1 MPAARWVGSAVL
13 RKEDERLLAGQGMFL
28 DDIEVAGVLEA
39 AMLRSPH
46 AHAKI
51 KSVDVSAA
59 EKMPGV
65 KAVRV
70 IQGPG
75 TEIQW
80 ALDDWEQYCFV
91 PDFSGTGLI
100 ESPVK
105 AIEMWQLEF
114 DAIRAGGALAVFL
127 LLYFFN
133 PAQLVVSTSS
143 EAVGALIQAAKEAL
157 KEEIEEKYKDELKQY
172 KERSVFLQTQ
182 VGFFQELIKESAKT
196 TNKAVEAL
204 AELRNQPNAPPGI
217 EEALAQLRQ
226 KNTQAAEAILQF
238 TAERAFVVRVDLERP
253 RGCVDLADGRVV
265 LIEER
270 LTEDGGII
278 GLRVD
283 ITELKQREASFRL
296 LFDSNPV
303 PMIVCALD
311 DERILGV
318 NDAAVEHYGYSRAE
332 FEKLTI
338 RSVQAF
344 ESEPPWS
351 GDRSSDEQTA
361 RTWKH
366 VRADGTLIDLAIY
379 SRQLVYGDRPAVLL
393 ALMDITERKRAEARL
408 AFMAQHDGL
417 TGLPNR
423 NLLRQHM
430 DEILLHTRRS
440 ADKAAVLVLGLDNF
454 KAVNDTLGHGIGDKL
469 LRGVAKRLRS
479 TLREEDTLA
488 RLNSDEFAIVQSG
501 LARPEDAVLLSRRLL
516 EAVGEPYLLDGH
528 SVVIGASIGI
538 AMAPGDGDESD
549 KLLKNADMALSRAKN
564 DSRGTF
570 SFFEA
575 GMDARAQSRRKIEL
589 DLRDAIQNDVL
600 RPYYQ
605 PLVDL
610 ATGRITGFE
619 ALVRWPHPERGM
631 ISPAEFIPVAE
642 ETGLINALGGLMLRR
657 ACMDAAQWP
666 DDVRVAVNLSPLQFR
681 VGNLL
686 SVVMD
691 ALKQSGLPARRLEL
705 EITETLLLEK
715 SSQVLATLHALRALG
730 VRISMDD
737 FGTGYSS
744 LSYLRSFPFDKIKI
758 DQSFVRDLAANPD
771 AQAIVRS
778 IISLGK
784 GLGVTITAEG
794 VETEAEVNCLRNEG
808 CHEGQG
814 FLFSRARPN
823 ADIVGLLKTQGN
835 WSSPA
840 GAALVA

>member
-1 MPAARWVGSAVL
+1 MPSKKLKTTGKPKTRARVRLFGRPARPGLEQPSGNRRRIAGEIARKRAEAAIADA
-13 RKEDERLLAGQGMFL
+13 RKSNERL
-28 DDIEVAGVLEA
+28 
-39 AMLRSPH
+39 R
-46 AHAKI
+46 
-51 KSVDVSAA
+51 
-59 EKMPGV
+59 
-65 KAVRV
+65 
-70 IQGPG
+70 
-75 TEIQW
+75 
-80 ALDDWEQYCFV
+80 
-91 PDFSGTGLI
+91 
-100 ESPVK
+100 
-105 AIEMWQLEF
+105 
-114 DAIRAGGALAVFL
+114 
-127 LLYFFN
+127 
-133 PAQLVVSTSS
+133 
-143 EAVGALIQAAKEAL
+143 
-157 KEEIEEKYKDELKQY
+157 
-172 KERSVFLQTQ
+172 
-182 VGFFQELIKESAKT
+182 
-196 TNKAVEAL
+196 
-204 AELRNQPNAPPGI
+204 
-217 EEALAQLRQ
+217 
-226 KNTQAAEAILQF
+226 EAIDILPQGVVLLD
-238 TAERAFVVRVDLERP
+238 AEGRYILWNKKYAEIYNRSSDLFSPGARLEDTIRVGVERGDYP
-253 RGCVDLADGRVV
+253 EAIGREREWIADRLTRLYQPGERHEQTLADGRVI
-265 LIEER
+265 LIDER

-296 LFDSNPV
+296 LFDSNPI
-303 PMIVCALD
+303 PMIVCSLD
-311 DERILGV
+311 GERILGI
-318 NDAAVEHYGYSRAE
+318 NDAAIQHYGYSRGE

-338 RSVQAF
+338 RNLQAF
-344 ESEPPWS
+344 DPELPWA
-351 GDRSSDEQTA
+351 GDRSSDEQAA

-366 VRADGTLIDLAIY
+366 VRADGALIDLAIY
-379 SRQLVYGDRPAVLL
+379 SRQLVYGDQPAILL

-423 NLLRQHM
+423 ALLRQQM
-430 DEILLHTRRS
+430 DDILLHTRRS
-440 ADKAAVLVLGLDNF
+440 AEKVAVLVLGLDNF

-479 TLREEDTLA
+479 TLRDEDVLA

-501 LARPEDAVLLSRRLL
+501 VTRPEDAVLLARRLL
-516 EAVGEPYLLDGH
+516 VAISDPYLLDEH

-538 AMAPGDGDESD
+538 AVSPGDGDESD

-564 DSRGTF
+564 DFRGTF

-575 GMDARAQSRRKIEL
+575 EMDARAQTRRKIEI
-589 DLRDAIQNDVL
+589 DLREAIHNDVL

-605 PLVDL
+605 PLIDL

-631 ISPAEFIPVAE
+631 ISPGEFIPVAE
-642 ETGLINALGGLMLRR
+642 ETGLINAVGGLMLRR
-657 ACMDAAQWP
+657 ACADAAQWP

-686 SVVMD
+686 SLVMD
-691 ALKQSGLPARRLEL
+691 TLKQTGLPATRLEL

-715 SSQVLATLHALRALG
+715 SSQTLATLHALRSLG

-758 DQSFVRDLAANPD
+758 DQSFVRDLGANPD

-794 VETEAEVNCLRNEG
+794 VETEEELSCLRNEG

-823 ADIVGLLKTQGN
+823 AEIVGLLRAQRGED
-835 WSSPA
+835 PDV
-840 GAALVA
+840 GATLVA

>member
-1 MPAARWVGSAVL
+1 MPKIRPKLVQKRKRAAITRIAGRLAKPSPKLLSGSRRVSVEIGEIV
-13 RKEDERLLAGQGMFL
+13 RKRAEAEAAIAEARKSHERLREAFDILPQGIVFL
-28 DDIEVAGVLEA
+28 DAEGRYILWNKKYAEIYNRSSDLFEPGARLEDTIRVGV
-39 AMLRSPH
+39 
-46 AHAKI
+46 
-51 KSVDVSAA
+51 
-59 EKMPGV
+59 
-65 KAVRV
+65 
-70 IQGPG
+70 
-75 TEIQW
+75 
-80 ALDDWEQYCFV
+80 
-91 PDFSGTGLI
+91 
-100 ESPVK
+100 
-105 AIEMWQLEF
+105 
-114 DAIRAGGALAVFL
+114 
-127 LLYFFN
+127 
-133 PAQLVVSTSS
+133 
-143 EAVGALIQAAKEAL
+143 
-157 KEEIEEKYKDELKQY
+157 
-172 KERSVFLQTQ
+172 ER
-182 VGFFQELIKESAKT
+182 GDY
-196 TNKAVEAL
+196 
-204 AELRNQPNAPPGI
+204 P
-217 EEALAQLRQ
+217 
-226 KNTQAAEAILQF
+226 EAIGREEEWI
-238 TAERAFVVRVDLERP
+238 AERLEKLYHPGERHEQTL
-253 RGCVDLADGRVV
+253 GDGRVI

-270 LTEDGGII
+270 LTGDGGVI

-303 PMIVCALD
+303 PMIVCAMD

-338 RSVQAF
+338 RNIQAF
-344 ESEPPWS
+344 ESDPPWA
-351 GDRSSDEQTA
+351 GDLSSDELTA

-379 SRQLVYGDRPAVLL
+379 SRHLVYNDQPAVLL

-440 ADKAAVLVLGLDNF
+440 AEKVAVLVLGLDNF

-501 LARPEDAVLLSRRLL
+501 LARPEDAVILAKRLL
-516 EAVGEPYLLDGH
+516 EAIADPYLLDGH
-528 SVVIGASIGI
+528 SVVISASIGI
-538 AMAPGDGDESD
+538 AMAPGDGDESE
-549 KLLKNADMALSRAKN
+549 KLLKSADMALSRAKN

-605 PLVDL
+605 PLICL
-610 ATGRITGFE
+610 SSGRITGFE
-619 ALVRWPHPERGM
+619 ALVRWPDPERGM
-631 ISPAEFIPVAE
+631 VSPAEFIPVAE
-642 ETGLINALGGLMLRR
+642 ETGLINGLGGLMLRR
-657 ACMDAAQWP
+657 ACMDAALWP
-666 DDVRVAVNLSPLQFR
+666 DDVHVAVNLSPLQFR
-681 VGNLL
+681 TGNLL
-686 SVVMD
+686 SIVMD
-691 ALKQSGLPARRLEL
+691 ALKQSGLPAKRLEL

-758 DQSFVRDLAANPD
+758 DQSFVRDLGSNRD

-794 VETEAEVNCLRNEG
+794 VETEAELSCLRAEG

-823 ADIVGLLKTQGN
+823 VEIIRLLQAQCGADSDGTPEMDGD
-835 WSSPA
+835 
-840 GAALVA
+840 AALVA

>member
-1 MPAARWVGSAVL
+1 MPNMRPRKQKKLKHAAIPR
-13 RKEDERLLAGQGMFL
+13 
-28 DDIEVAGVLEA
+28 I
-39 AMLRSPH
+39 
-46 AHAKI
+46 
-51 KSVDVSAA
+51 
-59 EKMPGV
+59 PG
-65 KAVRV
+65 R
-70 IQGPG
+70 
-75 TEIQW
+75 
-80 ALDDWEQYCFV
+80 
-91 PDFSGTGLI
+91 
-100 ESPVK
+100 PVK
-105 AIEMWQLEF
+105 ASPKLANRNRRVAGEIGEIVRRRAEAEAAVA
-114 DAIRAGGALAVFL
+114 DARRSHERLREAIDILPQGIVFL
-127 LLYFFN
+127 DPEGRYILWNKKY
-133 PAQLVVSTSS
+133 SEIYSRSS
-143 EAVGALIQAAKEAL
+143 DLFEPGARLEDTIRVGVARGDYPEAAGR
-157 KEEIEEKYKDELKQY
+157 EEEWI
-172 KERSVFLQTQ
+172 
-182 VGFFQELIKESAKT
+182 
-196 TNKAVEAL
+196 
-204 AELRNQPNAPPGI
+204 
-217 EEALAQLRQ
+217 
-226 KNTQAAEAILQF
+226 
-238 TAERAFVVRVDLERP
+238 AERVKKLYQPGERHEQ
-253 RGCVDLADGRVV
+253 VLADGRVV

-270 LTEDGGII
+270 LTSDGGII

-296 LFDSNPV
+296 LFDGNPV

-311 DERILGV
+311 GERILAV
-318 NDAAVEHYGYSRAE
+318 NDAALQHYGYSRAE

-338 RSVQAF
+338 RNLQAF
-344 ESEPPWS
+344 DAELPWT
-351 GDRSSDEQTA
+351 GDRSGDEQAA

-366 VRADGTLIDLAIY
+366 VKADGTLIDLAIY
-379 SRQLVYGDRPAVLL
+379 SRQLVHGDQPAVLL

-408 AFMAQHDGL
+408 TFMAQHDGL

-423 NLLRQHM
+423 NLLRQQM

-440 ADKAAVLVLGLDNF
+440 AEKVAVLVLGLDNF
-454 KAVNDTLGHGIGDKL
+454 KAVNDTLGHGVGDKL

-479 TLREEDTLA
+479 TLREEDALA

-501 LARPEDAVLLSRRLL
+501 VARPEDAVLLARRLL
-516 EAVGEPYLLDGH
+516 EAIGEPYLLDGH
-528 SVVIGASIGI
+528 SVVVGASIGI
-538 AMAPGDGDESD
+538 AMSPGDGVESE
-549 KLLKNADMALSRAKN
+549 KLLKSAGMALSRAKN
-564 DSRGTF
+564 EFRGTF

-575 GMDARAQSRRKIEL
+575 EMDARAHSRRKIEI
-589 DLRDAIQNDVL
+589 DLRSAIENDSL
-600 RPYYQ
+600 RPHYQ

-610 ATGRITGFE
+610 STGRITGFE

-642 ETGLINALGGLMLRR
+642 ETGLINPLGRLMLRR

-691 ALKQSGLPARRLEL
+691 ALKHSGLPARRLEL

-758 DQSFVRDLAANPD
+758 DQSFVRGLGANRD

-794 VETEAEVNCLRNEG
+794 VETEAELSCLRAEG

-823 ADIVGLLKTQGN
+823 AEIVSLLEAQAGLA
-835 WSSPA
+835 PA
-840 GAALVA
+840 ATASLVA

>member
-1 MPAARWVGSAVL
+1 MPKIRPRRLKGPKHAAIARIPGRPAKPSPKLSGSSRRVAAEIGEIVRKRAEAEAAIAEARKSHERLREAIDILPQGIVFLDADGRYILWNKKYAEIYNRSSDLFEPGARLQDTIRIGVERGDYPEAIGREEEWIAERL
-13 RKEDERLLAGQGMFL
+13 RKLYQPGER
-28 DDIEVAGVLEA
+28 
-39 AMLRSPH
+39 H
-46 AHAKI
+46 
-51 KSVDVSAA
+51 
-59 EKMPGV
+59 
-65 KAVRV
+65 
-70 IQGPG
+70 
-75 TEIQW
+75 
-80 ALDDWEQYCFV
+80 EQ
-91 PDFSGTGLI
+91 T
-100 ESPVK
+100 
-105 AIEMWQLEF
+105 
-114 DAIRAGGALAVFL
+114 
-127 LLYFFN
+127 
-133 PAQLVVSTSS
+133 
-143 EAVGALIQAAKEAL
+143 
-157 KEEIEEKYKDELKQY
+157 
-172 KERSVFLQTQ
+172 
-182 VGFFQELIKESAKT
+182 
-196 TNKAVEAL
+196 
-204 AELRNQPNAPPGI
+204 
-217 EEALAQLRQ
+217 
-226 KNTQAAEAILQF
+226 
-238 TAERAFVVRVDLERP
+238 
-253 RGCVDLADGRVV
+253 LADGRCI

-270 LTEDGGII
+270 LTEDGGVI

-283 ITELKQREASFRL
+283 ISELKQREASFRL

-318 NDAAVEHYGYSRAE
+318 NDAAVEHYGYDRAE

-344 ESEPPWS
+344 ESEPPWA

-379 SRQLVYGDRPAVLL
+379 SRQLVYNDRPAVLL

-423 NLLRQHM
+423 NLLRQQM

-440 ADKAAVLVLGLDNF
+440 AEQVAVLVLGLDNF

-488 RLNSDEFAIVQSG
+488 RLNSDEFAIIQSG

-516 EAVGEPYLLDGH
+516 AAIGEPYLIDGH

-538 AMAPGDGDESD
+538 AMAPGDGDESE
-549 KLLKNADMALSRAKN
+549 KLLKNADMALTRAKN

-575 GMDARAQSRRKIEL
+575 GMDARAQSRRKIEI

-605 PLVDL
+605 PLIDL

-619 ALVRWPHPERGM
+619 ALVRWPHAERGM

-657 ACMDAAQWP
+657 ACMDAARWP

-715 SSQVLATLHALRALG
+715 SEQVLATLHALRALG

-758 DQSFVRDLAANPD
+758 DQSFVRDLDANRD
-771 AQAIVRS
+771 AQAIIRS
-778 IISLGK
+778 IVSLGI

-794 VETEAEVNCLRNEG
+794 VETEAELRCLRSEG
-808 CHEGQG
+808 CHEAQG

-823 ADIVGLLKTQGN
+823 AEIVGLLRAQCGADV
-835 WSSPA
+835 A
-840 GAALVA
+840 GPEDDEAALVA

>member
-1 MPAARWVGSAVL
+1 MRERAVMRRVRPKAAKKLRRAAIAGIPGLPAKPMPKLAGPSRRVAAEIGEIV
-13 RKEDERLLAGQGMFL
+13 RKRAEAEAAIADARKSHERLREAIDILPQGIVFL
-28 DDIEVAGVLEA
+28 DAEGRYILWNKKYSEIYSRSSDLFQPGARLQDTIRIGV
-39 AMLRSPH
+39 
-46 AHAKI
+46 
-51 KSVDVSAA
+51 
-59 EKMPGV
+59 
-65 KAVRV
+65 
-70 IQGPG
+70 
-75 TEIQW
+75 
-80 ALDDWEQYCFV
+80 
-91 PDFSGTGLI
+91 
-100 ESPVK
+100 
-105 AIEMWQLEF
+105 
-114 DAIRAGGALAVFL
+114 
-127 LLYFFN
+127 
-133 PAQLVVSTSS
+133 
-143 EAVGALIQAAKEAL
+143 
-157 KEEIEEKYKDELKQY
+157 
-172 KERSVFLQTQ
+172 ER
-182 VGFFQELIKESAKT
+182 GDY
-196 TNKAVEAL
+196 
-204 AELRNQPNAPPGI
+204 P
-217 EEALAQLRQ
+217 
-226 KNTQAAEAILQF
+226 EAIGREEEWI
-238 TAERAFVVRVDLERP
+238 AERLTRLFRPGERHEQI
-253 RGCVDLADGRVV
+253 LADGRCI

-283 ITELKQREASFRL
+283 ISELKQREASFRL
-296 LFDSNPV
+296 MFDSNPV

-318 NDAAVEHYGYSRAE
+318 NDAAVAHYGYSRAE
-332 FEKLTI
+332 FEKLSI
-338 RSVQAF
+338 RRLQAF
-344 ESEPPWS
+344 ESEPPWA

-379 SRQLVYGDRPAVLL
+379 SRELVYNDRPAVLL

-423 NLLRQHM
+423 NLLRQQM
-430 DEILLHTRRS
+430 DEILSYTRRS
-440 ADKAAVLVLGLDNF
+440 GDKVAVLVLGLDNF
-454 KAVNDTLGHGIGDKL
+454 KSVNDALGHGIGDKL

-479 TLREEDTLA
+479 TLREEDIVA

-501 LARPEDAVLLSRRLL
+501 LTRPEDAVLLCRRLL
-516 EAVGEPYLLDGH
+516 EAIGDPYLLDGH
-528 SVVIGASIGI
+528 SIVIGASIGI
-538 AMAPGDGDESD
+538 AMAPSDGDESER
-549 KLLKNADMALSRAKN
+549 LLKNADMALSRAKN
-564 DSRGTF
+564 EQRGTF

-605 PLVDL
+605 PLIDL
-610 ATGRITGFE
+610 STGRITGFE

-657 ACMDAAQWP
+657 ACMDAALWP
-666 DDVRVAVNLSPLQFR
+666 DEVSVAVNLSPLQFR
-681 VGNLL
+681 GGNLL

-691 ALKQSGLPARRLEL
+691 TLKQSGLPPKRLEL

-758 DQSFVRDLAANPD
+758 DQSFVRDLGANPD

-778 IISLGK
+778 IISLGA
-784 GLGVTITAEG
+784 GLGVIITAEG
-794 VETEAEVNCLRNEG
+794 VETEAELSCLRAEG

-823 ADIVGLLKTQGN
+823 VEIIELLKAQCGVD
-835 WSSPA
+835 SVAVPA
-840 GAALVA
+840 AEEAALVA